1 MKAKVSL
8 TASTKAAPGQNIP
21 GNPVLLPPNNLR
33 DFRDPKVFW
42 YGDKTTGHWVMS
54 VAAGDTI
61 LFFTSPNLID
71 WTSSGGFGFDYDVTK
86 GVWETPDLFELPVD
100 GGHKRR
106 WVLTFGIQGS
116 GPAGGS
122 GTQYFVGTFNGKTF
136 TSENPK
142 DTILW
147 ADFGADYYAAQS
159 WSDEPT
165 GRRIMIGWQNNWRYS
180 GVIPASTWRG
190 SFSLPRQLTLTQTS
204 DGIRLV
210 QKPIFEL
217 QTLRGAHQHWQD
229 ETIAP
234 ERNLLSNVKCQTCEI
249 IAEFQ
254 VNPVADR
261 FGLRV
266 CVSAQE
272 ATTIG
277 YNVKQCETLCR
288 SYQFWSKRLSSWFCQ
303 FTLGRPDP

>member
-1 MKAKVSL
+1 
-8 TASTKAAPGQNIP
+8 
-21 GNPVLLPPNNLR
+21 
-33 DFRDPKVFW
+33 
-42 YGDKTTGHWVMS
+42 
-54 VAAGDTI
+54 
-61 LFFTSPNLID
+61 
-71 WTSSGGFGFDYDVTK
+71 
-86 GVWETPDLFELPVD
+86 LFELPVD
-100 GGHKRR
+100 DGHIRR
-106 WVLTFGIQGS
+106 WVLTVGIQGS

-165 GRRIMIGWQNNWRYS
+165 GRRIMIGWQNNWNYS

-190 SFSLPRQLTLTQTS
+190 SFSLPRQLTLTQTNS
-204 DGIRLV
+204 GIRLV
-210 QKPIFEL
+210 QKPIYEL
-217 QTLRGAHQHWQD
+217 QTLRSAHQHWHD
-229 ETIAP
+229 EIITP
-234 ERNLLSNVKCQTCEI
+234 ERNLLSNVKSQTREI

-261 FGLRV
+261 FGFRV
-266 CVSAQE
+266 CVGAKE

-277 YNVKQCETLCR
+277 YNVKQAKLFVDRTHSGQSDFHPGFASLHLADLILNKDIFRLHIFVDRTSVEVFGNDGLVVFSENIFPSEQSQGLELFTEGGAVTLK
-288 SYQFWSKRLSSWFCQ
+288 SLDVYQLNPAGFLV
-303 FTLGRPDP
+303 